1 MTTARARCQPFAAQE
16 AGGKNMEIMA
26 AHAGRYL
33 MLILSNE
40 DIEKI
45 LPVSAC
51 LEVLEEAYRDLGNG
65 VAATVPRYDVFSP
78 TKPNEFYE
86 YKTMS
91 GVLPNRKIAAL
102 RLNSSVVKWYE
113 KAGGVRKDKLPVAG
127 GDRYV
132 GLVMLFSTE
141 TGEPL
146 AIFPDGYVQKLRVA
160 GASAIAARYLA
171 RENSKI
177 MALLGSGWQAGAHLM
192 TLSLVRDLKT
202 IRVFSPTTESRKRF
216 LDEWNGKTSA
226 ELVQADS
233 AAQAIDGVDIV
244 TCTTNS
250 ISALFPGELLQPGT
264 HVSCV
269 KPCELDA
276 VTYRRSDP
284 LIIHWKEAKP
294 FQIVIGVDPQSIPD
308 VVEGWPHPLTRE
320 DSAVWD
326 LPTLSQL
333 ITGQHPGRTK
343 DEAISC
349 FCNNVG
355 LGLQFAAVGSEVLA
369 RAREARVGREIPT
382 DWFLESVHP

>member
-1 MTTARARCQPFAAQE
+1 
-16 AGGKNMEIMA
+16 
-26 AHAGRYL
+26 

-45 LPVSAC
+45 LPVGAC
-51 LEVLEEAYRDLGNG
+51 LDVLEEAYRDLGNG
-65 VAATVPRYDVFSP
+65 MAATVPRYDVFSP
-78 TKPNEFYE
+78 TRPNEFYE

-91 GVLPNRKIAAL
+91 GVLPGRGIAAL

-132 GLVMLFSTE
+132 GLIMLFSTE

-171 RENSKI
+171 RKNSTT
-177 MALLGSGWQAGAHLM
+177 MALLGSGWQASAHLVTM
-192 TLSLVRDLKT
+192 AMVRDLKQVN
-202 IRVFSPTTESRKRF
+202 VFSPTPESRRKF
-216 LDEWNGKTSA
+216 VDEWCGKVSA
-226 ELVQADS
+226 ELVECSS
-233 AAQAIDGVDIV
+233 AAEAIKDADMVI
-244 TCTTNS
+244 CTTNS
-250 ISALFPGELLQPGT
+250 ISALFPGELLQPGM

-276 VTYRRSDP
+276 LTYKRADP
-284 LIIHWKEAKP
+284 LIIHWREAKP
-294 FQIVIGVDPQSIPD
+294 FQITIGVDPQSIPD
-308 VVEGWPHPLTRE
+308 VAEGWHHPITRE
-320 DSAVWD
+320 DTAIWD
-326 LPTLSQL
+326 LPAIPQL
-333 ITGQHPGRTK
+333 VNGQHPGRVK
-343 DEAISC
+343 DDAISC

-382 DWFLESVHP
+382 DWFLEDVHP

>member
-1 MTTARARCQPFAAQE
+1 
-16 AGGKNMEIMA
+16 
-26 AHAGRYL
+26 
-33 MLILSNE
+33 MLVLSNE
-40 DIEKI
+40 DIENL

-65 VAATVPRYDVFSP
+65 LAATVPRYDVFSP
-78 TKPNEFYE
+78 IRNNQYYE

-91 GVLPNRKIAAL
+91 GVLPGRGIAAL

-113 KAGGVRKDKLPVAG
+113 KAGSVRKDKIPVAG

-171 RENSKI
+171 REDSTV
-177 MALLGSGWQAGAHLM
+177 MALLGSGWQASAHLV
-192 TLSLVRDLKT
+192 TLCRVRELKT
-202 IRVFSPTTESRKRF
+202 VKVYSPTPETRRRF
-216 LDEWNGKTSA
+216 VREMSATVAVQVQEAASA
-226 ELVQADS
+226 EEAIKGAD
-233 AAQAIDGVDIV
+233 VV
-244 TCTTNS
+244 TCATNS
-250 ISALFPGELLQPGT
+250 ISALFPGDLLQPGV

-276 VTYRRSDP
+276 AAYRRSDP
-284 LIIHWKEAKP
+284 LIIHWREAKP
-294 FQIVIGVDPQSIPD
+294 FQIAIGVDPQMIPD
-308 VVEGWPHPLTRE
+308 VAEGWHHPITRE
-320 DSAVWD
+320 DLPVWD
-326 LPTLSQL
+326 LPTIAELVN
-333 ITGQHPGRTK
+333 GRHPGRK
-343 DEAISC
+343 KPDAISC

>member
-1 MTTARARCQPFAAQE
+1 
-16 AGGKNMEIMA
+16 
-26 AHAGRYL
+26 

-40 DIEKI
+40 DIEKL
-45 LPVSAC
+45 LPVGAC
-51 LEVLEEAYRDLGNG
+51 LDVLEEAYRDLGNG
-65 VAATVPRYDVFSP
+65 MAATVPRYDVFSP

-91 GVLPNRKIAAL
+91 GVFPGRKIAAL
-102 RLNSSVVKWYE
+102 RLNSSIVKWYE
-113 KAGGVRKDKLPVAG
+113 KARGVRKDKLPVAG

-171 RENSKI
+171 RKDSKV
-177 MALLGSGWQAGAHLM
+177 MALLGSGWQASAHLV
-192 TLSLVRDLKT
+192 TLSIVRDLKK
-202 IRVFSPTTESRKRF
+202 VKVYSPTPESRRSF
-216 LDEWNGKTSA
+216 VQEWKGKVAVELEEAGSA
-226 ELVQADS
+226 EEAIKDADMV
-233 AAQAIDGVDIV
+233 I
-244 TCTTNS
+244 CTTNS
-250 ISALFPGELLQPGT
+250 ISALFPGELLQAGM

-269 KPCELDA
+269 KPCELD
-276 VTYRRSDP
+276 VTAYKRSDP
-284 LIIHWKEAKP
+284 LIIHWREAKP

-308 VVEGWPHPLTRE
+308 VAEGWQHPITRKDE
-320 DSAVWD
+320 AIWD
-326 LPTLSQL
+326 FPTISQL
-333 ITGQHPGRTK
+333 VNGQHPGRTK
-343 DEAISC
+343 DDAISC